1 MPVNTT
7 CLRRKDE
14 QPVYRQTPSGPQ
26 VVAVY
31 TDEHGE
37 AQVQYNPGTGAYYN
51 SLGIRNANGGCDLE
65 GISLIGTSSI
75 TATARYPYQAV
86 DDPAH
91 VSPPLAKEVHS
102 LFSKTLAIYP
112 KGPGADNDNSR
123 IVVAQ
128 ANDVDG
134 KPFVHERVCF
144 NIDSKADGAFGYSGQ
159 LTPTLFI
166 GGTDAPGKGT
176 ADVCQYTD
184 ANGRA
189 AVEILNSDPET
200 INTIADFDPEGLL
213 RSVDVNFGTPPV
225 IVTPKPVPPT
235 PQQIEAHRA

>member
-1 MPVNTT
+1 M
-7 CLRRKDE
+7 
-14 QPVYRQTPSGPQ
+14 
-26 VVAVY
+26 
-31 TDEHGE
+31 
-37 AQVQYNPGTGAYYN
+37 
-51 SLGIRNANGGCDLE
+51 
-65 GISLIGTSSI
+65 
-75 TATARYPYQAV
+75 
-86 DDPAH
+86 
-91 VSPPLAKEVHS
+91 HS
-102 LFSKTLAIYP
+102 LFSKNLSIYP
-112 KGPGADNDNSR
+112 KGPGEANSNSR

-159 LTPTLFI
+159 LTPTLLI

-189 AVEILNSDPET
+189 AVEILNSDPEL

-213 RSVDVNFGTPPV
+213 RSIDVNFGTPPA
-225 IVTPKPVPPT
+225 IVTPTPKPPT
-235 PQQIEAHRA
+235 PQQIKATAPDLIVGAKAVPAGTPINKVSAKKARLSSARLVKRHGKVYLVVRIKGNGHKYAQLRVKAIAKHGRKLGIWTKKVRTGKKITIRVSAKAAQARVSLVS